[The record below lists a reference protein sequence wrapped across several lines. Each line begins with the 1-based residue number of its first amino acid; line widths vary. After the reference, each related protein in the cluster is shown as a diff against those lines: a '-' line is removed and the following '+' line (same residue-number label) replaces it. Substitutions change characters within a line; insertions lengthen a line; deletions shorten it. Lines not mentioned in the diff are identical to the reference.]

1 MARRSHTFN
10 VAALVVPA
18 LLYGTPQHAHACA
31 VCFGDPNSPLTKG
44 ALWGVAVMAG
54 VIGSVLACIAGTGL
68 YWIHR
73 SRKLRATDVTED

>member
-1 MARRSHTFN
+1 MISRHRPYFLVTTAVAVIVCGAAR
-10 VAALVVPA
+10 
-18 LLYGTPQHAHACA
+18 HAEACA

>member
-1 MARRSHTFN
+1 MMSQRHSRIR
-10 VAALVVPA
+10 VVIA
-18 LLYGTPQHAHACA
+18 VIAIVCGDVRHAEACA

-73 SRKLRATDVTED
+73 SRKLRATDITED